1 MVTLYKYRI
10 GNAHDLSI
18 LYSKQSM
25 ARCTEQLLH
34 VEVLFKFKF
43 VYKMAVNFKF
53 HLSKT
58 NLVPEEVEGVGTG

>member
-1 MVTLYKYRI
+1 
-10 GNAHDLSI
+10 
-18 LYSKQSM
+18 M

-34 VEVLFKFKF
+34 VEVLFQFEF
-43 VYKMAVNFKF
+43 DYKMAVNFKF